1 MQINLN
7 QINKNRFMI
16 GVVINTLFVLFEIYY
31 GFKANSVALL
41 ADAVHNLS
49 DVIGLGL
56 VWFGYRVAQHQVT
69 DKYTYGFKGAT
80 IIAAFINSLILI
92 IAVGNLMWE
101 SAIRLLNPQPVLPVT
116 VMVVAALGVII
127 N

>member
-1 MQINLN
+1 
-7 QINKNRFMI
+7 MI
-16 GVVINTLFVLFEIYY
+16 GVIINTVFVMCEIYY

-49 DVIGLGL
+49 DVVGLGL
-56 VWFGYRVAQHQVT
+56 VWFGYKVAQNQVT

-80 IIAAFINSLILI
+80 IIAAFLNSIILI

-101 SAIRLLNPQPVLPVT
+101 SAIRLLMPQPVVSSISI
-116 VMVVAALGVII
+116 AEKY
-127 N
+127 

>member
-16 GVVINTLFVLFEIYY
+16 GVIINTLFVIVEIYY
-31 GFKANSVALL
+31 GFKANSVSLL
-41 ADAVHNLS
+41 ADAVHNAS

-56 VWFGYRVAQHQVT
+56 VWFGYRMAQQQAT
-69 DKYTYGFKGAT
+69 YKYTYGFKGAT
-80 IIAAFINSLILI
+80 IIAAFVNSLILI

-101 SAIRLLNPQPVLPVT
+101 SVIRLLAPQPVVPLIV
-116 VMVVAALGVII
+116 VVVAAI
-127 N
+127 